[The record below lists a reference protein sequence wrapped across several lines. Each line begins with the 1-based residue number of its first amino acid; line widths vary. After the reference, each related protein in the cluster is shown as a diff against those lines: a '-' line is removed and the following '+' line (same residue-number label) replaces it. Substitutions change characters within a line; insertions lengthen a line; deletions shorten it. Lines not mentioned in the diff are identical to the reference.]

1 MNKINSYEVELATG
15 MTPALLN
22 IMDALLT
29 GEALPF
35 ESPWEEAQAMRCLIK
50 ATEGI
55 EVMSRVRKLA
65 KARLRELQNANVVRS
80 AAELD
85 RRTLPKLIGGVQND
99 NVAREA
105 RLLGKKN
112 I

>member
-1 MNKINSYEVELATG
+1 MNGINSSDMELVKG
-15 MTPALLN
+15 MAPALLG

-29 GEALPF
+29 GKPQPF
-35 ESPWEEAQAMRCLIK
+35 ENPWDEAQAMRYLIK
-50 ATEGI
+50 ATKEV
-55 EVMSRVRKLA
+55 EVMSRARNLA
-65 KARLRELQNANVVRS
+65 KARLRELQNANAVRS

-105 RLLGKKN
+105 RLLGKK
-112 I
+112 II